1 MSLKTV
7 RLLFRFVSFDCEIRN
22 LFGSFIHQP
31 PKRTR
36 TRTMSSS
43 NKKAK
48 TLVPVT
54 VLTGFLGSGKT
65 TLLNHILRDTSHG
78 MKFAV
83 IENEFGEVGIDEK
96 VLSENVD
103 EEVIEVMN
111 GCICCTVRGDLVKA
125 LKKLHE
131 RVETFDGIIIE
142 TTGLA
147 DPAPV
152 CQTFFIDDD
161 MKGMYR
167 LDSVITVVDAK
178 YILERLAEIKP
189 EGVENE
195 AVEQVAFADKILLN
209 KIDLSTPEKLANIEK
224 ELKKLNP
231 TASIQRTQ
239 KSKVNPKDVLNI
251 QAFELSRVLDFDP
264 EFLDE
269 DQEHEHDASVS
280 SVGVKVQG
288 NVSMILLEKWITR
301 LITQDGANLYRYKG
315 VIAVKGMDQKFIF
328 QGVGMLFSGGFDE
341 QKWKPNETRESR
353 FVFIGKNLDHQFYR
367 EAFLACSADKPLRFE
382 VGALVE
388 ANVGEFQRGKI
399 LKQWDEGNAYR
410 IQLESNGNNVWA
422 PIDHNAYVRPIAGA

>member
-1 MSLKTV
+1 MTKKIKSKTTTK
-7 RLLFRFVSFDCEIRN
+7 
-22 LFGSFIHQP
+22 GS
-31 PKRTR
+31 
-36 TRTMSSS
+36 
-43 NKKAK
+43 KAPI
-48 TLVPVT
+48 VPVT
-54 VLTGFLGSGKT
+54 ILTGFLGSGKT
-65 TLLNHILRDTSHG
+65 TLLNHILRDSSHG

-125 LKKLHE
+125 LKKLYL

-152 CQTFFIDDD
+152 CQTFFIDEDI
-161 MKGMYR
+161 KEKYR

-178 YILERLAEIKP
+178 YILERLAEKKP

-209 KIDLSTPEKLANIEK
+209 KVDLSTSKDLEKIEK
-224 ELKKLNP
+224 ELKAINP
-231 TASIQRTQ
+231 TVSIQHTKYSQ
-239 KSKVNPKDVLNI
+239 VNPKDILNI

-269 DQEHEHDASVS
+269 EQEHEHDATVS
-280 SVGVKVQG
+280 SVGVKVEG
-288 NVSMILLEKWITR
+288 NVSMIMLQKWITR
-301 LITQDGANLYRYKG
+301 LITEDGANLYRYKG
-315 VIAVKGMDQKFIF
+315 VIAVKGMDQKFLF

-341 QKWKPNETRESR
+341 ATWKKNEKRESR

-367 EAFLACSADKPLRFE
+367 EGFMACSADYPLRFP
-382 VGALVE
+382 VGTLVE
-388 ANVGEFQRGKI
+388 ANVGGYKRGKI
-399 LKQWDEGNAYR
+399 LKHWDDGNAYR
-410 IQLESNGNNVWA
+410 IEIQEPGRPNVWA
-422 PIDHNAYVRPIAGA
+422 PIDVDAYVRPVRAE